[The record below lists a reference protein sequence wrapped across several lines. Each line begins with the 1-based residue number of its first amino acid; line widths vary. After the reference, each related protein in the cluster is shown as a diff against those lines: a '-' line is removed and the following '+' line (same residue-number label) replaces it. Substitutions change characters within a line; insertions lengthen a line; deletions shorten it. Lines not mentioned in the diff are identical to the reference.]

1 MWFVVIG
8 VALMVM
14 NIAGIGPVADWNW
27 KLDGDLW
34 KFLTPFGLAMLWW
47 FWADSTG
54 WTQRK
59 AMQKVDAKR
68 DQRRDKALEA
78 LGMGPKKSKR

>member
-14 NIAGIGPVADWNW
+14 NIAGIGPVGEWTW
-27 KLDGDLW
+27 KWDGDLW
-34 KFLTPFGLAMLWW
+34 KFLLPFGLAILWW
-47 FWADSTG
+47 FWADTTG

-59 AMQKVDAKR
+59 AMEKVDAKR
-68 DQRRDKALEA
+68 DARRDKQLDA
-78 LGMGPKKSKR
+78 LGIGPKKSKR